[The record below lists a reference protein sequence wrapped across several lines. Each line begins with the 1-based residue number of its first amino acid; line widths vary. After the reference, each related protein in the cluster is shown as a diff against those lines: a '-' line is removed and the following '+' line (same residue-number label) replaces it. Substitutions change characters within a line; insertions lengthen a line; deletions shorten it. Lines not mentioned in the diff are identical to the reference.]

1 MIVFGLLFVLVA
13 VGAALFV
20 VLAPTT
26 TSQVIELTALGVT
39 VKTSPLA
46 MFLTGAVSV
55 ALLVLGYGLI
65 SRGIRRKARSRKE
78 IRDLRKEQVAGA
90 STSAEAGE
98 RSRRSDRLQKDGS
111 TDTSTDTGTD
121 TDTSSASSK
130 DVEAERQPDSERPSP
145 S

>member
-111 TDTSTDTGTD
+111 TDTSTDTD

-130 DVEAERQPDSERPSP
+130 DVDAERQPDSERPSP

>member
-111 TDTSTDTGTD
+111 TDTSTDTDTD

-130 DVEAERQPDSERPSP
+130 DVDAERQPDSERPSP

>member
-111 TDTSTDTGTD
+111 TDTSTDTD
-121 TDTSSASSK
+121 TETSSASSK
-130 DVEAERQPDSERPSP
+130 DVDAERQPDSERPSP